1 MRRKRLLLLAA
12 LALAAPVPAFA
23 IGLASSDSGAGSL
36 DAQASLDSCGLF
48 ENQIVC
54 KIDASYND
62 VAGATSYTAS
72 VSAPNGAVSDYGTV
86 GAGGTSFWVPYVG
99 NGTYT
104 VEIDAWGTPPSA
116 DKEPPLVAQDKAGAG
131 GTEAGHPGPANET
144 GATGVTGATGPTGPT
159 GTSGVSGPTGTTGV
173 TGVTGVGPPPEPCPP
188 PPIPGP
194 TGPTGPVGSSGST
207 GATISGST
215 AGIAGLQAQ
224 GEVPAPTE
232 CTDPSDT
239 TDCCVPAG

>member
-1 MRRKRLLLLAA
+1 MRRKRLLLLAV
-12 LALAAPVPAFA
+12 LALAVPVPAFA
-23 IGLASSDSGAGSL
+23 LGTGSVSAAGSL

-104 VEIDAWGTPPSA
+104 VEIQAWGTPPSN
-116 DKEPPLVAQDKAGAG
+116 DKNPPLVAEDRVGAG
-131 GTEAGHPGPANET
+131 SKDTGDHTPADESD
-144 GATGVTGATGPTGPT
+144 TGPTG
-159 GTSGVSGPTGTTGV
+159 G
-173 TGVTGVGPPPEPCPP
+173 
-188 PPIPGP
+188 
-194 TGPTGPVGSSGST
+194 T

-215 AGIAGLQAQ
+215 AGIAGLEAQ
-224 GEVPAPTE
+224 GEVPQPTE
-232 CTDPSDT
+232 CTDPTET
-239 TDCCVPAG
+239 TGCCVPAG